1 MSNISV
7 YFFSF
12 RISSEISDS
21 ERKFLADQA
30 CTLEKKCE
38 LLKKQIDLQRLNFES
53 KLKERSATKESEK
66 EQKVRNSFET
76 NLIVLYNLFHRCP
89 DYIVISPL
97 SAGMIISYRS
107 PLQNSKI
114 IGTFTGIKRIA
125 AVLCIEII
133 VVEMFRRGSA
143 MILN

>member
-76 NLIVLYNLFHRCP
+76 NLIVL
-89 DYIVISPL
+89 
-97 SAGMIISYRS
+97 
-107 PLQNSKI
+107 
-114 IGTFTGIKRIA
+114 
-125 AVLCIEII
+125 
-133 VVEMFRRGSA
+133 
-143 MILN
+143 